1 MIKKYT
7 LWKPIT
13 REMLVRASEQD
24 KKMFPN
30 REYVFRHVGD
40 ELSVVSFNTK
50 EEAIEI
56 LENENNLGVNQFSLV
71 SLLEVYLK
79 D

>member
-1 MIKKYT
+1 MRKKYT
-7 LWKPIT
+7 LWKPFT
-13 REMLVRASEQD
+13 REMLVKATEHD
-24 KKMFPN
+24 KLMFPN
-30 REYVFRHVGD
+30 REYVFRHVSD

-56 LENENNLGVNQFSLV
+56 LEKDDNLGVHQFSLV

>member
-1 MIKKYT
+1 
-7 LWKPIT
+7 
-13 REMLVRASEQD
+13 
-24 KKMFPN
+24 MFPN